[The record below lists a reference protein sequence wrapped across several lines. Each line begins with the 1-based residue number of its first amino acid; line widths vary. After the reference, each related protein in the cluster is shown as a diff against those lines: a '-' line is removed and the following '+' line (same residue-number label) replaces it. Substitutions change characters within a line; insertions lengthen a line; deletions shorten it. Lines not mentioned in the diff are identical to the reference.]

1 MAEEKKT
8 SLMRRIES
16 CIERYAHLV
25 NMFKNSSNNEIVLK
39 EAEGIYDAL
48 AILSFSLFDYSNY
61 TKLEKAILTHNTDK
75 KRKRYSPR
83 FSSILS
89 TALHRNEIFDEEKGE
104 QHFQEELVHRLYY
117 IKNEERKE
125 IDFEK
130 RSKKFRNDLEERLKK
145 HLPENLRID
154 YRELADRFITS
165 MQRAMVS
172 RLISSKSGYLNKFSL
187 VEKTILMSLSAGIM
201 YGTSELISSSLGLPT
216 LIQVWLNE
224 EEERQEYKNYHFML
238 HEVSEPDKERGFRL
252 APNKNVF
259 YSSPK
264 GFVIDLQT
272 DENGLYT
279 GEAEKKGPIVTVGD
293 SFTFGFGVRKEDAWP
308 NILEKQLGVE
318 VTNFGVYGY
327 NLPQY
332 NKLMEMFNQFSG
344 RIILYGIYT
353 NDMFVD
359 EKDDDLEN
367 YYENNGWVLYQSPNP
382 TLLQL
387 TNAKTSRKSSL
398 INGTFTYK
406 ILEEIC
412 NGTEVNSTLN
422 DICAIFI
429 TPPYIIQK
437 KSGMELSYRGPEEK
451 VPSEEELEGSISRL
465 HREYDKAIK
474 IAKDISSHLVVVLF
488 SSKNLAYRKLYTD
501 AFGTDKSLKMEV
513 LMRKNTKDY
522 FKKRDIL
529 LIDVRTPLERK
540 QREGSEVF
548 LKRDRHLNEY
558 GNEIVAQ
565 EIACKLTKGG
575 YVQPTRSITEIC
587 KEKQT
592 LTSTVTPGI
601 IYLDELDF

>member
-1 MAEEKKT
+1 MTEKKKT

-25 NMFKNSSNNEIVLK
+25 NMFENSPNNKIVSK

-48 AILSFSLFDYSNY
+48 AILSFSLFNHSNY
-61 TKLEKAILTHNTDK
+61 TKLERAILTYKMDK
-75 KRKRYSPR
+75 KRKKYSPR
-83 FSSILS
+83 FFSILS
-89 TALHRNEIFDEEKGE
+89 TALHRDETFDEGKRE

-117 IKNEERKE
+117 VKNEERKE

-130 RSKKFRNDLEERLKK
+130 KYIEFRNDLEERLNK
-145 HLPENLRID
+145 HLPENLRAGHSK
-154 YRELADRFITS
+154 LADRFITS

-172 RLISSKSGYLNKFSL
+172 RLISSKSGYLNKFSF
-187 VEKTILMSLSAGIM
+187 VEKTTLMLLSAGIM
-201 YGTSELISSSLGLPT
+201 YGTLELISSSLGLPT

-238 HEVSEPDKERGFRL
+238 YEVSEPDKERGFRL

-259 YSSPK
+259 YGSPK

-272 DENGLYT
+272 DENGLYV
-279 GEAEKKGPIVTVGD
+279 GEAEKKGSIITVGD

-308 NILEKQLGVE
+308 NVLEKQLGVE

-332 NKLMEMFNQFSG
+332 NRLMEMFKQFSG

-367 YYENNGWVLYQSPNP
+367 YYENNKWVLYQSPNP

-387 TNAKTSRKSSL
+387 AKAKTSRKSSL
-398 INGTFTYK
+398 IKGTFTYK
-406 ILEEIC
+406 ILEGIC
-412 NGTEVNSTLN
+412 SGTEVNSTLN
-422 DICAIFI
+422 DVCTIFI
-429 TPPYIIQK
+429 TPPYIVQK
-437 KSGMELSYRGPEEK
+437 KSGMELSYSSPEEK
-451 VPSEEELEGSISRL
+451 VPSKEELEESISRL
-465 HREYDKAIK
+465 HKEYDKAIK

-488 SSKNLAYRKLYTD
+488 SSKNLAYRNLYTD
-501 AFGTDKSLKMEV
+501 AFRTDKSLKMEV
-513 LMRKNTKDY
+513 LMREKTKDY
-522 FKKRDIL
+522 FKKRDIT

-565 EIACKLTKGG
+565 EIACKLTEWG
-575 YVQPTRSITEIC
+575 YVKPTKTTTNSC
-587 KEKQT
+587 AEKQT
-592 LTSTVTPGI
+592 LNSVVTTGI
-601 IYLDELDF
+601 IHLDEIDF